1 MTIHKKYLALILGLA
16 LVLGALSGCQT
27 PGSADPGASNSAGA
41 DPSGSGN
48 QTIDPTAGDPSASG
62 SPGADPGASP
72 SPSAAPVPD
81 IDLDAI
87 TDICVTAAGIPANTV
102 LATVDGEEI
111 TAQEILFRVTSN
123 ADRLSNYFY
132 IYYGLTQMPWDADLG
147 GTTPRQFIKED
158 ALNGAVLYHLV
169 DRRAQAE
176 NIEVDQETLEDI
188 QASLQASLDALE
200 TQQADK
206 GGSRLYLSLS
216 LIDPRLYA
224 WYNQCEYLYSELS
237 EKYYGVDSGS
247 YPSDQTVVDYME
259 EDGWYSCKHILLA
272 TMDLTTRE
280 PLDEEAVAAKTALA
294 EDILTQL
301 RESDDPIALFDTLMN
316 EYSEDTGLAYYPDGY
331 MAQPGDMDPAFEEGA
346 LALEAGEISDI
357 ITGYY
362 GYHIILR
369 QAIDPAEYRGDY
381 IEEQMVALRESWI
394 EAADIQTTQA
404 FDDLDVEAFY
414 NALLD
419 VRIAYEARYESE
431 S

>member
-16 LVLGALSGCQT
+16 LVLGVLSGCQT
-27 PGSADPGASNSAGA
+27 PAGA
-41 DPSGSGN
+41 DPN
-48 QTIDPTAGDPSASG
+48 ASG
-62 SPGADPGASP
+62 SPSAGPNASG
-72 SPSAAPVPD
+72 SPSADPNASAEPSAVPD

-87 TDICVTAAGIPANTV
+87 PDICLTAAGIPADTV
-102 LATVDGEEI
+102 MATVDGEEI
-111 TAQEILFRVTSN
+111 TAQEILYRVTSN

-132 IYYGLTQMPWDADLG
+132 IYYGLTQLPWDADLG
-147 GTTPRQFIKED
+147 DITPRQFIRED

-176 NIEVDQETLEDI
+176 NLEVDQETLEDI
-188 QASLQASLDALE
+188 QTSLQSSLDALE
-200 TQQADK
+200 AQQADK

-216 LIDPRLYA
+216 LIDPELYA
-224 WYNQCEYLYSELS
+224 WYNRCEYLYSELS
-237 EKYYGVDSGS
+237 EKYYGVDSGN
-247 YPSDQTVVDYME
+247 YPSDQAVVDYME

-280 PLDEEAVAAKTALA
+280 PLDEETVAAKTTLA
-294 EDILTQL
+294 EDLLTQL
-301 RESDDPIALFDTLMN
+301 RASEDPVALFDTLMN

-331 MAQPGDMDPAFEEGA
+331 MAQPGDMDPAFEAGA
-346 LALEAGEISDI
+346 LALEAGQISDI

-381 IEEQMVALRESWI
+381 IEEQMVAMRKSWI

-404 FDDLDVEAFY
+404 FDDLDIEAFY
-414 NALLD
+414 NALQE
-419 VRIAYEARYESE
+419 VRTAYEARYESE
-431 S
+431 N